1 MYTPEAFSMHD
12 AATLRDFMREY
23 PFATLV
29 TATPEGPQVSHLP
42 LEWSAGA
49 DGAPDRLLGHFARGN
64 PHWRHFDASPPSLAI
79 FHGPHDYISPTWYE
93 SDSLVPT
100 WNYAAVHATGQ
111 PKLID
116 DPAET
121 RAVLD
126 QLVDRFERDQPN
138 PWVNRLE
145 PTFLTRLQEAI
156 VAFSLP
162 IERLEGKFKLGQNR
176 TEEDQQA
183 SLAGLTEASGDAP
196 GSLAAFTRDALER
209 GGR

>member
-1 MYTPEAFSMHD
+1 MYNPAAFSMHD

-64 PHWRHFDASPPSLAI
+64 PHWRHFDASPPSVSI

-126 QLVDRFERDQPN
+126 QLVDRFEQNQPN

-145 PTFLTRLQEAI
+145 PTFMTKLQEAI
-156 VAFSLP
+156 AAFSLP